1 MKTEKFKGW
10 SNFDRLID
18 AIKIN
23 SDPAYKNLV
32 EKAIKLSIT
41 DFDYGSYKPDRLR
54 QLIGR
59 KLTEKGLI
67 EQKQLR
73 EDFYNSNSRGC

>member
-1 MKTEKFKGW
+1 MKFKTAWG
-10 SNFDRLID
+10 NFDKLID
-18 AIKIN
+18 ALKIQG
-23 SDPAYKNLV
+23 DPTYRNLV

-41 DFDYGSYKPDRLR
+41 DFDYGSYNPDELR
-54 QLIGR
+54 TLIGR
-59 KLTEKGLI
+59 ELTRKGFN